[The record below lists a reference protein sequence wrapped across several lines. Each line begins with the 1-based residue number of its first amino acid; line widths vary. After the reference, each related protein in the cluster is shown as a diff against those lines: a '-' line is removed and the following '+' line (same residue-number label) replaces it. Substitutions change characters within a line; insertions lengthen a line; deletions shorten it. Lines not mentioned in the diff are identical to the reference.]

1 MSKKY
6 KKEVSYA
13 FVHNTAKQI
22 FYKSYK
28 DAYDAYHNR
37 EGKSELGLIQNKKV
51 IMILNTKIISV
62 KWAIACASRVLHI
75 FEKKYPDD
83 LRPRQALEA
92 AMRWLNSP
100 TKTNRVAA
108 VAAAAAAYAA
118 ADAAYAAGDAAYAA
132 YAAGDA
138 ATYTARSAAGAAA
151 EATYAAVNATAYAAA
166 ANRENWS
173 KEIAWQRQ
181 CLQSIVDRS
190 IATIY
195 LLKMQ
200 QNPKTTLPRD
210 LQKLVLGFI

>member
-1 MSKKY
+1 MV
-6 KKEVSYA
+6 KKEEISYA
-13 FVHNTAKQI
+13 FVNAFVNKQVSE
-22 FYKSYK
+22 SYK
-28 DAYDAYHNR
+28 DAYDAYAYQYRKDNN
-37 EGKSELGLIQNKKV
+37 KLCLIQNKKV

-118 ADAAYAAGDAAYAA
+118 ADAAFEAGDAAYAA
-132 YAAGDA
+132 TYAA
-138 ATYTARSAAGAAA
+138 ARSAAD
-151 EATYAAVNATAYAAA
+151 AVYNASFATAYAAE
-166 ANRENWS
+166 ANRENRS

-190 IATIY
+190 IAILY

-200 QNPKTTLPRD
+200 QNPKTALPLD
-210 LQKLVLGFI
+210 IQKLIRNFI